1 MGCRELG
8 IGIVPY
14 SPLGHGFFAGYKA
27 ETTKTRGNEFREM
40 LPRFQGENLAKN
52 EQLRARVEVIAEAK
66 KCTLNQLALAWVH
79 HKGADMVPIPG
90 NENAFTKWYST

>member
-14 SPLGHGFFAGYKA
+14 SPLGRGFLAGYKA
-27 ETTKTRGNEFREM
+27 GTTKSEGYDFRGA

-90 NENAFTKWYST
+90 KKNAYTKWYST